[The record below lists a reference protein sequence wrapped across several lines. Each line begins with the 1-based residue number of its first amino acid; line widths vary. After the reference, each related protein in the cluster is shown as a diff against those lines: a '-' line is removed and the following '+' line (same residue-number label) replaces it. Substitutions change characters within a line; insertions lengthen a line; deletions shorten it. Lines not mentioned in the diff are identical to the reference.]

1 MLYKRGD
8 ILANVQGGILV
19 HGCNAQG
26 VMASGIAKQIR
37 AIYPSAYL
45 QYMEDYA
52 DGRLKPGY
60 CSIVKYNI
68 YDEPLYIVSAI
79 TQQFYGRDPNVRYVD
94 YEAIGK
100 VFLDLKSKFPGMPVN
115 IPKIGAG
122 LGNGNWDQIS
132 TIIDAIHP
140 RVICWEL

>member
-8 ILANVQGGILV
+8 LLANVQEGVLV

-26 VMASGIAKQIR
+26 VMASGIAKQIK
-37 AIYPSAYL
+37 AIYPDAYL
-45 QYMEDYA
+45 QYMDDYLEE
-52 DGRLKPGY
+52 RLTLGF
-60 CSIVKYNI
+60 CSIVKHEI
-68 YDEPLYIVSAI
+68 HEEPLYIVSAI

-100 VFLDLKSKFPGMPVN
+100 VFLYLKSRFPGMPVN